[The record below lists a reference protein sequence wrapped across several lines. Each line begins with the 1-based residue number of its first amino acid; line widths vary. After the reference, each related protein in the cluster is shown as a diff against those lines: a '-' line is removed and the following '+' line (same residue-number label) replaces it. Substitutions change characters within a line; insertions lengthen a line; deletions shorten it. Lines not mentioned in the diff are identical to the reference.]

1 MSQLNT
7 PGKLMIN
14 AMKGYI
20 LIQTTTFFL
29 TLNKKFLVC
38 KIKVCVRSS
47 WVMWNQFW
55 LLLWEPEKPT
65 QTESSQQTWG
75 LILHL
80 VIHVPLNQIAGEP
93 NH

>member
-29 TLNKKFLVC
+29 KQEVF
-38 KIKVCVRSS
+38 
-47 WVMWNQFW
+47 
-55 LLLWEPEKPT
+55 
-65 QTESSQQTWG
+65 G
-75 LILHL
+75 L
-80 VIHVPLNQIAGEP
+80 
-93 NH
+93 